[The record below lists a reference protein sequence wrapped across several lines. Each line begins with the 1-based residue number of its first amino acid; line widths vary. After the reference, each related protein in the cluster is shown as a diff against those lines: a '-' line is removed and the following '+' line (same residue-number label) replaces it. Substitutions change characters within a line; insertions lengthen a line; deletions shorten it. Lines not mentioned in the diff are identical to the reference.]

1 MHHANIF
8 WLRDFET
15 FRYEYEKPVTV
26 SAPSTCQL
34 WLEAQRPVGSA
45 LVYQQLPKPVTT
57 KQGAYIA

>member
-15 FRYEYEKPVTV
+15 FGYEKPVTA
-26 SAPSTCQL
+26 SAPQTCQL
-34 WLEAQRPVGSA
+34 WLEARRPVGSA

-57 KQGAYIA
+57 KQGAYTA